1 MFIIITDATISAEI
15 LSFQK
20 QLTAIANGQTAQTAL
35 LMAIQAQGVKIMA
48 TVAQVQA
55 DVTAEDT
62 VIDSAVTLLQG
73 LSAALTAAGTD
84 PAALDALK
92 ADIDAKTATL
102 AAAVVAN
109 TPGAPSPAAAAQQA
123 QAAVAKP

>member
-35 LMAIQAQGVKIMA
+35 LMAIQAQGVKLMA
-48 TVAQVQA
+48 TVDQIQA

-84 PAALDALK
+84 PAKLDALK
-92 ADIDAKTATL
+92 ADIEAKTATL
-102 AAAVVAN
+102 SAAIVAN
-109 TPGAPSPAAAAQQA
+109 TPGAPPPATAVQQA
-123 QAAVAKP
+123 QAAVAAT